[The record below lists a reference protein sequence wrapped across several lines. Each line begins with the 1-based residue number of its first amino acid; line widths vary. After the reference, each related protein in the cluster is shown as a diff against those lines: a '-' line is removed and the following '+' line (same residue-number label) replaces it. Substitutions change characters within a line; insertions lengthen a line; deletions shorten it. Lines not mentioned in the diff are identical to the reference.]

1 MGGTSTDVSRYAGQF
16 EHSFENVTA
25 GIPIMAPQL
34 DINTV
39 AAGGGSILFWRNA
52 LFAVGPESAGA
63 HPGPACYRK
72 GGPLTVTDAN
82 LFLGRLLPEYFPKI
96 FGPQENEPLDVEITR
111 QKFQELA
118 DQINSETNMSKSAEE
133 IALGFLEV
141 ANETMA
147 KPIRS
152 LTEAR
157 GFDTSAHNLA
167 SFGGA
172 GGQHACAIATSLN
185 IETVIIHRYSSILS
199 AYGMALADLVH
210 EEQEPASGVLDDT
223 AMISIEQRITYMKEK
238 IEKELTSDGIAKE
251 LIEYQVYLHLRYQ
264 GTDNLLM
271 ILRPEDG
278 DFKSAFI
285 KEHHRE
291 FTFTFQ
297 GRNVLIEDIR
307 VRGVGQ
313 SLSLPPEAPQAE
325 LKSLITS
332 VKSTEERD
340 NVASVYFAET
350 GKVETPVFLL
360 GHLKPGDKI
369 AGPAMIIDN
378 TQTIVV
384 EPIANAV
391 ILNKHVIL
399 HIAPKTQKVAGMMD
413 QVDPI
418 RLSIFGHRFMSVA
431 EQMGRMFQKTSVST
445 NIKER
450 LDFSCALFSPD
461 GKLVSVKR
469 ILSLD

>member
-1 MGGTSTDVSRYAGQF
+1 M
-16 EHSFENVTA
+16 
-25 GIPIMAPQL
+25 
-34 DINTV
+34 
-39 AAGGGSILFWRNA
+39 FWRNG
-52 LFAVGPESAGA
+52 LFAVGPDSAGA

-82 LFLGRLLPEYFPKI
+82 LYLGRLLPEYFPKI
-96 FGPQENEPLDVEITR
+96 FGPNENEPLDLKVTR
-111 QKFQELA
+111 RKFQELA
-118 DQINSETNMSKSAEE
+118 DQINKETNMSKTAEE

-172 GGQHACAIATSLN
+172 GGQHACAIATSLS

-199 AYGMALADLVH
+199 AYGMALADVVH
-210 EEQEPASGVLDDT
+210 EEQEPASGVLDDA
-223 AMISIEQRITYMKEK
+223 AMASIEQRIASMKEK
-238 IEKELTSDGIAKE
+238 VERELTRDGIAKE
-251 LIEYQVYLHLRYQ
+251 LIEYEVYLHLRYQ

-271 ILRPEDG
+271 VLRPEDG

-291 FTFTFQ
+291 FTFTFY
-297 GRNVLIEDIR
+297 GRNVLVEDIR
-307 VRGVGQ
+307 VRGIGK

-325 LKSLITS
+325 LKSLKTTI
-332 VKSTEERD
+332 KSTEARD
-340 NVASVYFAET
+340 NTAPVYFAET
-350 GKVETPVFLL
+350 GEVDTPVFYL
-360 GHLKPGDKI
+360 GNLRPGDEI
-369 AGPAMIIDN
+369 PGPAMIIDN

-384 EPIANAV
+384 EPIAKAT
-391 ILNKHVIL
+391 ILEKHVIL
-399 HIAPKTQKVAGMMD
+399 HVAPKSQKTAGTLD

-418 RLSIFGHRFMSVA
+418 RLSIFGHRFS
-431 EQMGRMFQKTSVST
+431 RHDFHIVSS
-445 NIKER
+445 
-450 LDFSCALFSPD
+450 FYSS
-461 GKLVSVKR
+461 R
-469 ILSLD
+469 IELG

>member
-1 MGGTSTDVSRYAGQF
+1 MGGTSTDVSRYSGQF

-39 AAGGGSILFWRNA
+39 AAGGGSILFWRNG
-52 LFAVGPESAGA
+52 LFAAGPESAGA
-63 HPGPACYRK
+63 HPGPSSYRK

-96 FGPQENEPLDVEITR
+96 FGPHENEPLDVEITR
-111 QKFQELA
+111 KKFQELA
-118 DQINSETNMSKSAEE
+118 NQINHETGIKKSPED

-172 GGQHACAIATSLN
+172 GGQHACAIAASLS
-185 IETVIIHRYSSILS
+185 IQTVIIHRYSSILS
-199 AYGMALADLVH
+199 AYGMALADVVH
-210 EEQEPASGVLDDT
+210 EEQEPASGVLDDA
-223 AMISIEQRITYMKEK
+223 AMVSIEERIVAMERKVE
-238 IEKELTSDGIAKE
+238 EELLSDGIAKE
-251 LIEYQVYLHLRYQ
+251 RIQHEVYLNLRYQ

-271 ILRPEDG
+271 VMRPEDG

-291 FTFTFQ
+291 FTFTFD
-297 GRNVLIEDIR
+297 GRNILVEDIR
-307 VRGVGQ
+307 VRGIGK

-325 LKSLITS
+325 LKALKTSL
-332 VKSTEERD
+332 KSKEAQNDSAT
-340 NVASVYFAET
+340 VYFEET
-350 GKVETPVFLL
+350 GSVETPVFYLDKL
-360 GHLKPGDKI
+360 EPGDFI
-369 AGPAMIIDN
+369 QGPAMIIDN

-384 EPIANAV
+384 EPTATAT
-391 ILNKHVIL
+391 ILEKHVIL
-399 HIAPKTQKVAGMMD
+399 TVAPRAQKTVGMTGE
-413 QVDPI
+413 VDPV

-431 EQMGRMFQKTSVST
+431 EQMGRVSVVST
-445 NIKER
+445 N
-450 LDFSCALFSPD
+450 FST
-461 GKLVSVKR
+461 V
-469 ILSLD
+469 I